1 MARLAPGAF
10 RRRRSAVRGLGG
22 LSGRSGRI
30 LARGFC
36 GRNQSWVMARWQAVA
51 SGQLHVAGPAWA
63 CLRNGRRACERREPL
78 ARTPAGGV
86 VGQGQRGKE
95 KEKKSEKKKRKKGEK
110 GKRQKKRHKGNEK
123 KKKRKMRRW
132 TTREENTFGR
142 RGLCTADAQLVGA
155 MSGKCREGV
164 ALHCRCRAACG
175 PQQGLGKG
183 KYDLGTAIC
192 TLAGFSLVCVLRTGP
207 AVRGM
212 RDAEDNFR
220 RGVLCVCV
228 CVCVCVRVCVC

>member
-51 SGQLHVAGPAWA
+51 SGQLQVAGPAWA

-78 ARTPAGGV
+78 ARTPAWGV

-110 GKRQKKRHKGNEK
+110 GKRQKKKKDTKEMK
-123 KKKRKMRRW
+123 KKKEKKNETMDDEGRKHLRP
-132 TTREENTFGR
+132 TGI
-142 RGLCTADAQLVGA
+142 V
-155 MSGKCREGV
+155 
-164 ALHCRCRAACG
+164 HCRCSARRGDERKMPRGRCIALSMQSCVRSAAG
-175 PQQGLGKG
+175 ARKG
-183 KYDLGTAIC
+183 KI
-192 TLAGFSLVCVLRTGP
+192 
-207 AVRGM
+207 
-212 RDAEDNFR
+212 
-220 RGVLCVCV
+220 
-228 CVCVCVRVCVC
+228 